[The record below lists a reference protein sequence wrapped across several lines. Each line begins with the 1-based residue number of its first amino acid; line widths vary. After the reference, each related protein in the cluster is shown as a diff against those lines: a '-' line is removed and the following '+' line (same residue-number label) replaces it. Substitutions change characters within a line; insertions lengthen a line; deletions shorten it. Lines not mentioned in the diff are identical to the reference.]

1 MNFAIP
7 LSLAGIIVGLVGL
20 WWSSDKAV
28 EYSLKLSHLFGITT
42 FFIGFVLLAVSTG
55 LPELAIVLTS
65 LWDGVPGVGVGTI
78 IGSNL
83 GDVSLVLGLPAIFIG
98 TLNVRRE
105 DKLHLMFMLMV
116 TALVMA
122 TIFIVGPLKPFYGLI
137 LIGLYIVIVWW
148 LWHTKAIRVT
158 PHKEVVEVLSD
169 EEKLRKRAPWTTKL
183 ALSLKI
189 IASMFLVLLSSKIS
203 VDSAVALT
211 KHLAMS
217 LETVGVTIF
226 ALGTSLPE
234 LALSFQAVKKKE
246 YSLAFGNSFGSVLE
260 QATLIL
266 GLLVFGSSKPVDLSM
281 LRPIAPLMFLS
292 YAIVA
297 HSLLKKTKVGRQEG
311 LGRIEGII
319 LVCLFGTSV
328 AYFLFFKR

>member
-1 MNFAIP
+1 M
-7 LSLAGIIVGLVGL
+7 
-20 WWSSDKAV
+20 
-28 EYSLKLSHLFGITT
+28 
-42 FFIGFVLLAVSTG
+42 
-55 LPELAIVLTS
+55 
-65 LWDGVPGVGVGTI
+65 
-78 IGSNL
+78 
-83 GDVSLVLGLPAIFIG
+83 
-98 TLNVRRE
+98 
-105 DKLHLMFMLMV
+105 

-122 TIFIVGPLKPFYGLI
+122 TIFIFSPLKPFYGLI
-137 LIGLYIVIVWW
+137 LIGLYVVSVWW
-148 LWHTKAIRVT
+148 LWHTKAIRVV
-158 PHKEVVEVLSD
+158 PHKEAVEVLSD
-169 EEKLRKRAPWTTKL
+169 DEKLRKRAPWTTKL

-189 IASMFLVLLSSKIS
+189 TASMFLVLLSSKIS
-203 VDSAVALT
+203 IDSAVALT

-260 QATLIL
+260 QSTLIL

-319 LVCLFGTSV
+319 LVCLFFINI
-328 AYFLFFKR
+328 AYFLLFV